1 MSYICRKTLT
11 ISGVL
16 YNPGDIIEDGVILPD
31 RIRSLKTIGMISEIG
46 DYSDIPATKPSVISV
61 SEDTNT
67 IDNTIDISV
76 KVEKGYIE
84 LPMTADEIKKVFS
97 VLQMNNTDSVNSIK
111 EIESENVLILI
122 HATDGRK
129 SVQSAAKERAGIIN
143 SIEGDKTSG
152 ESHGEEIK
160 DTKTST
166 K

>member
-31 RIRSLKTIGMISEIG
+31 RIRSLKTIGMITEMG
-46 DYSDIPATKPSVISV
+46 EHADIPAAKPSVISV

-67 IDNTIDISV
+67 IDISV
-76 KVEKGYIE
+76 KMEKGYIE
-84 LPMTADEIKKVFS
+84 LPITAEEIKKVFS

-122 HATDGRK
+122 HAIDGRK
-129 SVQSAAKERAGIIN
+129 SVQNAAKERAGIIN

-152 ESHGEEIK
+152 ESYGEEIK

>member
-31 RIRSLKTIGMISEIG
+31 RIRSLKTIGMISEMG
-46 DYSDIPATKPSVISV
+46 DYSDIPVPKPSVVSV
-61 SEDTNT
+61 SEDT
-67 IDNTIDISV
+67 NTIDISV

-84 LPMTADEIKKVFS
+84 LPLTAEEIKKVFS

-122 HATDGRK
+122 HAIDGRK
-129 SVQSAAKERAGIIN
+129 SVQNAAKERAGIIN

-160 DTKTST
+160 DTNTST

>member
-46 DYSDIPATKPSVISV
+46 EHADIPAAKPSVISV

-67 IDNTIDISV
+67 IDISV
-76 KVEKGYIE
+76 KMEKGNIE
-84 LPMTADEIKKVFS
+84 LPMTAEEIKKVFS

-122 HATDGRK
+122 HAIDGRK
-129 SVQSAAKERAGIIN
+129 SVQNAAKERAGIIN

-160 DTKTST
+160 DTNTST

>member
-16 YNPGDIIEDGVILPD
+16 YNPGDMIEDGIILPD
-31 RIRSLKTIGMISEIG
+31 RIRSLKTIGMISEMG
-46 DYSDIPATKPSVISV
+46 DYSDIPATKPSVVSV
-61 SEDTNT
+61 SEYT
-67 IDNTIDISV
+67 NTIDISV
-76 KVEKGYIE
+76 KVEKGNIE
-84 LPMTADEIKKVFS
+84 LPMTAEEIKKVFS

-111 EIESENVLILI
+111 DIESENVLILI
-122 HATDGRK
+122 HAIDSRK
-129 SVQSAAKERAGIIN
+129 SVQNAAKERAGIIN

>member
-31 RIRSLKTIGMISEIG
+31 RIRSLKTINMISEMG
-46 DYSDIPATKPSVISV
+46 DYSDIPVAKPSVISV

-67 IDNTIDISV
+67 IDISV
-76 KVEKGYIE
+76 KVEKGNIE

-122 HATDGRK
+122 HAIDGRK
-129 SVQSAAKERAGIIN
+129 SVQNAAKERAGIIN

>member
-46 DYSDIPATKPSVISV
+46 DYSDIPATKPSVVSV
-61 SEDTNT
+61 SEDT
-67 IDNTIDISV
+67 NTIDISV
-76 KVEKGYIE
+76 KVEKGNIE

-97 VLQMNNTDSVNSIK
+97 VLQMNNTDSVNSTK

-122 HATDGRK
+122 HAIDGRK
-129 SVQSAAKERAGIIN
+129 SVQNAAKERAGIIN

-152 ESHGEEIK
+152 ESYGEEIK
-160 DTKTST
+160 DTNTST

>member
-31 RIRSLKTIGMISEIG
+31 RIRSLKTIGMISEMG
-46 DYSDIPATKPSVISV
+46 DYSDIPAAKPSVVTV
-61 SEDTNT
+61 SEDT
-67 IDNTIDISV
+67 NTIDISV
-76 KVEKGYIE
+76 KVEKGNIE
-84 LPMTADEIKKVFS
+84 LPMTAEEIKKVFS

-111 EIESENVLILI
+111 DIESENVLILI
-122 HATDGRK
+122 HAIDSRK
-129 SVQSAAKERAGIIN
+129 SVQNAAKERAGIIN

>member
-31 RIRSLKTIGMISEIG
+31 RIRSLKTIGMISEMG
-46 DYSDIPATKPSVISV
+46 DYSDIPATKPSVVSV
-61 SEDTNT
+61 SEYT
-67 IDNTIDISV
+67 NTIDISI
-76 KVEKGYIE
+76 KVEKGNIE
-84 LPMTADEIKKVFS
+84 LPMTAEEINKVFS

-129 SVQSAAKERAGIIN
+129 SVQNAAKERAGIIN

>member
-31 RIRSLKTIGMISEIG
+31 RIRSLKTIGMISEMG
-46 DYSDIPATKPSVISV
+46 DYSDIPAAKPLVVPV
-61 SEDTNT
+61 SEDT
-67 IDNTIDISV
+67 NTIDISV
-76 KVEKGYIE
+76 KVEKGNIE
-84 LPMTADEIKKVFS
+84 LPMTAEEIKKVFS

-111 EIESENVLILI
+111 DIESENVLILI
-122 HATDGRK
+122 HAIDSRK
-129 SVQSAAKERAGIIN
+129 SVQNAAKERAGIIN

>member
-31 RIRSLKTIGMISEIG
+31 RIRSLKTIGMIGEMG
-46 DYSDIPATKPSVISV
+46 DYSDISATKPSVVSV
-61 SEDTNT
+61 SEDT
-67 IDNTIDISV
+67 NTIDISV

-84 LPMTADEIKKVFS
+84 LPMTAEEIKKVFS

-122 HATDGRK
+122 HAIDGRK
-129 SVQSAAKERAGIIN
+129 SVQNAAKERAGIIN

-152 ESHGEEIK
+152 ESYGEEIK
-160 DTKTST
+160 DTNTST

>member
-31 RIRSLKTIGMISEIG
+31 RIRSLKTIGMISEMG
-46 DYSDIPATKPSVISV
+46 DYSDIPATKPLVVSV
-61 SEDTNT
+61 SEYT
-67 IDNTIDISV
+67 NTIDISV
-76 KVEKGYIE
+76 KVEKGNIE
-84 LPMTADEIKKVFS
+84 LPMTAEEIKKVFS

-129 SVQSAAKERAGIIN
+129 SVQNAAKERAGIIN

>member
-31 RIRSLKTIGMISEIG
+31 RIRSLKTIGMISEMG
-46 DYSDIPATKPSVISV
+46 DYSDIPATKPSVVSV
-61 SEDTNT
+61 SEYT
-67 IDNTIDISV
+67 NTIDISV
-76 KVEKGYIE
+76 KVEKGNIE
-84 LPMTADEIKKVFS
+84 LPMTAEEIKKVFS

-129 SVQSAAKERAGIIN
+129 SVQNAAKERAGIIN

>member
-46 DYSDIPATKPSVISV
+46 DYSDIPATKPSVVSV
-61 SEDTNT
+61 SEDT
-67 IDNTIDISV
+67 NTIDISV
-76 KVEKGYIE
+76 KVEKGNIE

-122 HATDGRK
+122 HAIDGRK
-129 SVQSAAKERAGIIN
+129 SVQNAAKERAGIIN

-152 ESHGEEIK
+152 ESYGEEIK
-160 DTKTST
+160 DTNTST

>member
-31 RIRSLKTIGMISEIG
+31 RIRSLKTIGMISEMG
-46 DYSDIPATKPSVISV
+46 DYSDIPVAKPSVVSV
-61 SEDTNT
+61 SEDT
-67 IDNTIDISV
+67 NTIDISV
-76 KVEKGYIE
+76 KVEKGNIE
-84 LPMTADEIKKVFS
+84 LPLTAEEIKKVFS

-122 HATDGRK
+122 HAIDGRK
-129 SVQSAAKERAGIIN
+129 SVQNAAKERAGIIN

-160 DTKTST
+160 DTNTST

>member
-31 RIRSLKTIGMISEIG
+31 RIRSLKTIGMISEMG
-46 DYSDIPATKPSVISV
+46 DYSDIPVAKPSVVSV
-61 SEDTNT
+61 SEDT
-67 IDNTIDISV
+67 NTIDISV

-84 LPMTADEIKKVFS
+84 LPLTAEEIKKVFS

-122 HATDGRK
+122 HAIDGRK
-129 SVQSAAKERAGIIN
+129 SVQNAAKERAGIIN

-152 ESHGEEIK
+152 VSYGEEIK
-160 DTKTST
+160 DTNTST

>member
-31 RIRSLKTIGMISEIG
+31 RIRSLKTIGMISEMG
-46 DYSDIPATKPSVISV
+46 DYSDIPATKPSVVSV
-61 SEDTNT
+61 SEYT
-67 IDNTIDISV
+67 NTIDISV
-76 KVEKGYIE
+76 KVEKGNIE
-84 LPMTADEIKKVFS
+84 LPMTAEEINKVFS

-129 SVQSAAKERAGIIN
+129 SVQNAAKERAGIIN

>member
-31 RIRSLKTIGMISEIG
+31 RIRSLKTIGMISEMG
-46 DYSDIPATKPSVISV
+46 DYSDIPAAKPSVIS
-61 SEDTNT
+61 EDT
-67 IDNTIDISV
+67 NTIDISV

-84 LPMTADEIKKVFS
+84 LPLTAEEIKKVFS

-122 HATDGRK
+122 HAIDGRK
-129 SVQSAAKERAGIIN
+129 SVQNAAKERAGIIN

-152 ESHGEEIK
+152 VSYGEEIK
-160 DTKTST
+160 DTNTST

>member
-31 RIRSLKTIGMISEIG
+31 RIRSLKTIGMISEMG
-46 DYSDIPATKPSVISV
+46 DYSDIPAAKPSVISV
-61 SEDTNT
+61 SEDT
-67 IDNTIDISV
+67 NTIDISV

-84 LPMTADEIKKVFS
+84 LPLIAEEIKKVFS

-122 HATDGRK
+122 HAIDGRK
-129 SVQSAAKERAGIIN
+129 SVQNAAKERAGIIN

-152 ESHGEEIK
+152 ESYGEEIK
-160 DTKTST
+160 DTNTST

>member
-31 RIRSLKTIGMISEIG
+31 RIRSLKTIGMISEMG
-46 DYSDIPATKPSVISV
+46 ENGDIPAAKPSDVSV
-61 SEDTNT
+61 SEDT
-67 IDNTIDISV
+67 NTIDISV

-84 LPMTADEIKKVFS
+84 LPMTAEEIKKVFS

-122 HATDGRK
+122 HAIDGRK
-129 SVQSAAKERAGIIN
+129 SVQNAAKERAGIIN

-152 ESHGEEIK
+152 ESYGEEIK
-160 DTKTST
+160 DTNTST

>member
-1 MSYICRKTLT
+1 M
-11 ISGVL
+11 

-46 DYSDIPATKPSVISV
+46 DYSDIPATKPSVVSV
-61 SEDTNT
+61 SEDT
-67 IDNTIDISV
+67 NTIDISV
-76 KVEKGYIE
+76 KVEKGNIE

-97 VLQMNNTDSVNSIK
+97 VLQMNNTDSVNSTK

-122 HATDGRK
+122 HAIDGRK
-129 SVQSAAKERAGIIN
+129 SVQNAAKERAGIIN

-152 ESHGEEIK
+152 ESYGEEIK
-160 DTKTST
+160 DTNTST

>member
-31 RIRSLKTIGMISEIG
+31 RIRSLKTIGMISEMG
-46 DYSDIPATKPSVISV
+46 DYSDIPVAKPSVVSV
-61 SEDTNT
+61 SEDT
-67 IDNTIDISV
+67 NTIDISV
-76 KVEKGYIE
+76 KVEKGNIE

-122 HATDGRK
+122 HAIDGRK
-129 SVQSAAKERAGIIN
+129 SVQNAAKERAGIIN

>member
-31 RIRSLKTIGMISEIG
+31 RIRSLKTIGMISEMG
-46 DYSDIPATKPSVISV
+46 DYSDIPVAKPSVVSV
-61 SEDTNT
+61 SEDT
-67 IDNTIDISV
+67 NTIDISV
-76 KVEKGYIE
+76 KVEKGNIE

-122 HATDGRK
+122 HAIDGRK
-129 SVQSAAKERAGIIN
+129 SVQNAAKERAGIIN

-152 ESHGEEIK
+152 ESYGEEIK
-160 DTKTST
+160 DTNTST

>member
-31 RIRSLKTIGMISEIG
+31 RIRSLKTIGMISEMG
-46 DYSDIPATKPSVISV
+46 DYSDIPAAKPSVVPV
-61 SEDTNT
+61 SEDTN
-67 IDNTIDISV
+67 IIDISV
-76 KVEKGYIE
+76 KVEKGNIE
-84 LPMTADEIKKVFS
+84 LPMTAEEIKKVFS

-122 HATDGRK
+122 HAIDGRK
-129 SVQSAAKERAGIIN
+129 SVQNAAKERAGIIN

-152 ESHGEEIK
+152 ESYGEEIK
-160 DTKTST
+160 DTNTST

>member
-31 RIRSLKTIGMISEIG
+31 RIRSLKTIGMISEMG
-46 DYSDIPATKPSVISV
+46 DYSDIPVAKPSVVSV
-61 SEDTNT
+61 SEDT
-67 IDNTIDISV
+67 NTIDISV
-76 KVEKGYIE
+76 KVEKGNIE

-97 VLQMNNTDSVNSIK
+97 VLQMNNTDSINSIK

-122 HATDGRK
+122 HAIDGRK
-129 SVQSAAKERAGIIN
+129 SVQNAAKERAGIIN

>member
-16 YNPGDIIEDGVILPD
+16 YNPGDIIEEGVILPD
-31 RIRSLKTIGMISEIG
+31 RIRSLKTIGMISEMG
-46 DYSDIPATKPSVISV
+46 DYSDIPATKPSVVSV
-61 SEDTNT
+61 SEYT
-67 IDNTIDISV
+67 NTIDISV
-76 KVEKGYIE
+76 KVEKGNIE
-84 LPMTADEIKKVFS
+84 LPMTAEEIKKVFS

-129 SVQSAAKERAGIIN
+129 SVQNAAKERAGIIN

-152 ESHGEEIK
+152 ESNGEEIK

>member
-31 RIRSLKTIGMISEIG
+31 RIRSLKTIGMISEMG
-46 DYSDIPATKPSVISV
+46 DYSDIPAAKPSVV
-61 SEDTNT
+61 SASENT
-67 IDNTIDISV
+67 NTIDISV
-76 KVEKGYIE
+76 KVEKGNIE
-84 LPMTADEIKKVFS
+84 LPMTAEEIKKVFS

-122 HATDGRK
+122 HAIDGRK
-129 SVQSAAKERAGIIN
+129 SVQNAAKERAGIIN
-143 SIEGDKTSG
+143 SIEDDKSSG